1 MRIHKKSSNSVRTH
15 LQKEEINKLI
25 SKQNTRLWTSRKG
38 NNQCSNNTE
47 ILKRIDWNFT

>member
-1 MRIHKKSSNSVRTH
+1 MRTYKKSSNSVRTP

-25 SKQNTRLWTSRKG
+25 KKKTKLLTSRKG